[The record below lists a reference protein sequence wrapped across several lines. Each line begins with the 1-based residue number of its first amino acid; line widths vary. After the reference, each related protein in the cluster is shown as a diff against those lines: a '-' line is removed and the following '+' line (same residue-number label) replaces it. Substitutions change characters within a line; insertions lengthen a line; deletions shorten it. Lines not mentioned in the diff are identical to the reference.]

1 MNAREL
7 LSGVDLLQREKGV
20 SREVIFSAIEKA
32 IRLAILKRYN
42 EEEGIMVTID
52 RDNGRIEEQTKKDEK
67 EKETSKEKTKEKNK
81 GKDKDKDEKATAKEK
96 NAVIDVETTYA
107 TPELSPIPKTHAPN
121 LLEITESELFVV
133 AATAQRIARAVQK
146 ALAPD
151 GIRIVQTNGAA
162 AGQSVFH
169 YHVHIIPMQEGQRI
183 GVHGRTLADS
193 GELDALAARIRAALE
208 D

>member
-1 MNAREL
+1 MSESANC
-7 LSGVDLLQREKGV
+7 
-20 SREVIFSAIEKA
+20 IFCKIVRGNIPAAKVYE
-32 IRLAILKRYN
+32 
-42 EEEGIMVTID
+42 D
-52 RDNGRIEEQTKKDEK
+52 DQTLTFMDIQP
-67 EKETSKEKTKEKNK
+67 
-81 GKDKDKDEKATAKEK
+81 A
-96 NAVIDVETTYA
+96 
-107 TPELSPIPKTHAPN
+107 SPGHTLIISKTHATN
-121 LLEITESELFVV
+121 LMEIAEADLL
-133 AATAQRIARAVQK
+133 AATRTVQRVARAVRK
-146 ALAPD
+146 ALTPD